1 MTLSITTPNADNMVQ
16 NHALPDDTTGFIRVY
31 LYVIWGGKGAILL
44 LMIKKKICWKRKE
57 DYDTCVVF

>member
-1 MTLSITTPNADNMVQ
+1 MKNGRVGGLHT
-16 NHALPDDTTGFIRVY
+16 DTTGFIRVY